1 MPLHVHIKGKRKK
14 SEGGN
19 TVHELEQINYMSAT
33 PEQGGLCRFRKKS
46 QFALNQEHIKTPS
59 MEALKSREIGNE
71 PPLQSTST
79 RTLYCRTVNNSVQE
93 NRKKL

>member
-1 MPLHVHIKGKRKK
+1 
-14 SEGGN
+14 
-19 TVHELEQINYMSAT
+19 MSAT
-33 PEQGGLCRFRKKS
+33 PEQGGLCRFSKKS

-79 RTLYCRTVNNSVQE
+79 RTLYCMTVNNSVQE
-93 NRKKL
+93 NEKKIMKKQR